1 MAQTANQ
8 VAAPA
13 APVAPVASAVETLCG
28 KPVEQVS
35 ATIVEIGFQSSKA
48 ESKMAEGK
56 QALDV
61 CDANLLDWIRDQD
74 YASFMRVREFYV
86 TGAVDAGKTTDAA
99 DQQWVRAINRLV
111 SNAGFVRPK
120 SESKDA
126 QRKAEQK
133 AKEIEALAEFGDGAL
148 LEQKAALLAKGDAK
162 SLREALKLDKEV
174 QRRNKDALDVEA
186 THRKAVLDKI
196 ISRAKELAK
205 AGTAD
210 ADAALNAALLA
221 LG

>member
-13 APVAPVASAVETLCG
+13 APVAPVASAVEFICG
-28 KPVEQVS
+28 NPVAEVES
-35 ATIVEIGFQSSKA
+35 TIMQIGFESFKA
-48 ESKMAEGK
+48 ERMMAQGK
-56 QALDV
+56 QQLEV
-61 CDANLLDWIRDQD
+61 LDANLFDWIKTTSYAEFMKVRDI
-74 YASFMRVREFYV
+74 YV
-86 TGAVDAGKTTDAA
+86 TGGVDAGGTVDSVQK
-99 DQQWVRAINRLV
+99 QWERAINRLV

-162 SLREALKLDKEV
+162 SLREALKLDKELS
-174 QRRNKDALDVEA
+174 RRNKDALDVEA

>member
-1 MAQTANQ
+1 MANTATQ

-13 APVAPVASAVETLCG
+13 APVAPVAAAVETLCG
-28 KPVEQVS
+28 VALETAS
-35 ATIVEIGFQSSKA
+35 ATITQIGFESGKA

-61 CDANLLDWIRDQD
+61 LDANLLDWIRGKD
-74 YASFMRVREFYV
+74 YPTFMRVREFYV
-86 TGAVDAGKTTDAA
+86 TGSVDSGRTTDAA
-99 DQQWVRAINRLV
+99 EQQWVRAINRLV

-126 QRKAEQK
+126 ARKAEKK
-133 AKEIEALAEFGDGAL
+133 AKEIEALAQFGDGEL
-148 LEQKAALLAKGDAK
+148 LEKKTDLLAKGDAA

-174 QRRNKDALDVEA
+174 QRRNKDAIDA
-186 THRKAVLDKI
+186 DAANRKAVLDAI
-196 ISRAKELAK
+196 IKRAKELAK

-210 ADAALNAALLA
+210 ADSALNAALMA